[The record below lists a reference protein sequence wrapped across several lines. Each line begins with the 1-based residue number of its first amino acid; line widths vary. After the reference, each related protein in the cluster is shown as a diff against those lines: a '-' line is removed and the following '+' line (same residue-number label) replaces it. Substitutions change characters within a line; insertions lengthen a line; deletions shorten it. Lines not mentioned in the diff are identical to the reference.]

1 MISKNTAERLG
12 GIFNYLTSIELITS
26 LTEIDQKR
34 KSQTIIV
41 TFPRY
46 NIKKEVFMNKRKF
59 KGTNIFVTERFTP
72 L

>member
-1 MISKNTAERLG
+1 MISKNTAKCLG
-12 GIFNYLTSIELITS
+12 GIFNYLTSIELIIS
-26 LTEIDQKR
+26 VTEIDQKR
-34 KSQTIIV
+34 NSQTIIV

-46 NIKKEVFMNKRKF
+46 NIKQEVFMKNGKF